1 MITIYHNPRC
11 RKSRECNVFLNTLG
25 KEVTVVNYLED
36 RFNKK
41 TLGALIDLLK
51 IAPIDLV
58 RTNEAIWKTEYKG
71 KSLSDDDIIV
81 AMAENPKLI
90 ERPIV
95 VHNQKAVI
103 GRPLERV
110 HSIL

>member
-25 KEVTVVNYLED
+25 KEVTVVNYMED
-36 RFNKK
+36 RFNKE

-71 KSLSDDDIIV
+71 KNLTNEEITV
-81 AMAENPKLI
+81 AMVENPKLI

-103 GRPLERV
+103 ARPLERV